1 MSETI
6 TAGKVVQMHYTL
18 TSSEGEV
25 IDSSE
30 GREPLAYLHGAQN
43 IVPGLERQLEGKSV
57 GDHIDAVVTP
67 AEGYGERNPDA
78 THVLPK
84 SAFPDDFPFA
94 VGTPLQLQAESGQVL
109 QCFIVAIKDDQ
120 VMVDANHMLAG
131 VTLNFSV
138 DIVGIREANDEEKTH
153 GHAHGEGGQQH

>member
-1 MSETI
+1 MSETV

-30 GREPLAYLHGAQN
+30 GREPMAYLHGAQN
-43 IVPGLERQLEGKSV
+43 IVPGLERQLDGTSV

-67 AEGYGERNPDA
+67 AEGYGDRNPDA

-84 SAFPDDFPFA
+84 SAFPEDFPFA

-138 DIVGIREANDEEKTH
+138 DIVGIRDATDEEKSQ
-153 GHAHGEGGQQH
+153 GHVNGVDGPQS

>member
-6 TAGKVVQMHYTL
+6 TAGTVVQMHYTL
-18 TSSEGEV
+18 TSPEGEV

-30 GREPLAYLHGAQN
+30 GREPLAYLHGAHN
-43 IVPGLERQLEGKSV
+43 IVPGLERQLEGKAV
-57 GDHIDAVVTP
+57 GDHIDAIVTP
-67 AEGYGERNPDA
+67 EEGYGERNPDA

-94 VGTPLQLQAESGQVL
+94 VGTPLQLQAETGQVL
-109 QCFIVAIKDDQ
+109 NCFIVAIKDDQ

-131 VTLNFSV
+131 VTLHFSV
-138 DIVGIREANDEEKTH
+138 DIVGIRQATEEEKSS
-153 GHAHGEGGQQH
+153 GHAAGAGGPQG